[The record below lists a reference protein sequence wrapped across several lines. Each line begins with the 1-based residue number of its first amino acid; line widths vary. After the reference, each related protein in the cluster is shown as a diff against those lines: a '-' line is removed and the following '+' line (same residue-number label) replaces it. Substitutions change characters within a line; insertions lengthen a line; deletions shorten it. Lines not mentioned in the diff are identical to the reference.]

1 MIVEFNPTEFRSYYP
16 KFTVDKVSDA
26 QLESYFRLA
35 SSLINNTDSS
45 QFPYNPDN
53 GQYIRKE
60 LLYLLVCHLATM
72 GTWDIGQSGEVKSA
86 TEGSVS
92 VSYGEFKGNPNAS
105 WFNQTPCGRTL
116 WMMLKP
122 YALGGR
128 IFSVSD
134 FHPYG

>member
-1 MIVEFNPTEFRSYYP
+1 MIVEFNPTEFRSFYP
-16 KFTVDKVSDA
+16 KFTVEKVGDV

-35 SSLINNTDSS
+35 SSLIDNTDSS
-45 QFPYNPDN
+45 RFPYDPTS

-60 LLYLLVCHLATM
+60 LLYLFVCHLATM
-72 GTWDIGQSGEVKSA
+72 GLWDVGQSGAVNSA

-92 VSYGEFKGNPNAS
+92 VSYGEFKGTPNAA

-128 IFSVSD
+128 IFTTPN